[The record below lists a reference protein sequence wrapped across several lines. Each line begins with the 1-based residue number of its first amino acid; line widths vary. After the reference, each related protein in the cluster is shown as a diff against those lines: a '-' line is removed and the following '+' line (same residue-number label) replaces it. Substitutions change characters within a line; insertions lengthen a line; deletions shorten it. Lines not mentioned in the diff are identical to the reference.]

1 MGTRIYNGMLPLM
14 VDMVS
19 ATVSP
24 EVGKAIAN
32 APLGTKPYAPDL
44 LSPGEHEASSGT

>member
-24 EVGKAIAN
+24 EVGKAIA
-32 APLGTKPYAPDL
+32 KFYCIIL
-44 LSPGEHEASSGT
+44 LL